1 MCLGNAFCYRRLA
14 AMRLRR
20 VLHVLFGIG
29 AEHLIGHALLRIGHR
44 VVQLLERGNQLLH
57 PLSVVLGE
65 LLIGLHILHGVHRRE
80 LLSAL
85 HEGLIH
91 IARVFAH
98 DLGEFIPLRFL
109 GRSNLQLTVQF
120 LDPALD
126 ALFPGTGCPTSGE
139 AAAAGGGEAAPC
151 TAAVCR
157 DCAMAAGS
165 HRSAA
170 MATTATPVAGVNFI
184 WSLH

>member
-14 AMRLRR
+14 AMRLCR

-57 PLSVVLGE
+57 PLSVLLGE
-65 LLIGLHILHGVHRRE
+65 LLIGLHILHGVHRRV

-98 DLGEFIPLRFL
+98 DLGEFVPLRFL

-126 ALFPGTGCPTSGE
+126 ALFRVLPGDGVPGQWRSCRGRRRR
-139 AAAAGGGEAAPC
+139 GGP
-151 TAAVCR
+151 
-157 DCAMAAGS
+157 
-165 HRSAA
+165 
-170 MATTATPVAGVNFI
+170 
-184 WSLH
+184 LHSRGLP